1 MTNALQV
8 FDFNENAVRV
18 IMKDDQPWFVA
29 KDICEYFGDTNYKRS
44 LARLDEDERGLH
56 EMTTPGGTQK
66 MNVVNESGLY
76 HLLFNFEPTEARGV
90 SEEYIKERQDVIKKF
105 KRWVTHEVLPAIR
118 KTGSYSMGEKL
129 RELDIQ
135 EAKIIQ
141 SLLFN
146 PDSELSKTERR
157 KLSLSIL
164 AKLEKSEVSLA
175 TGKKFYTH
183 KEIAEELNIEPS
195 WLLQQASINS
205 LLMHGYKYD
214 DSDTWYFTPK
224 GRDELIHLFTK
235 GPRKKKKTSIDLIG
249 EKWKAGWKDLGW
261 E

>member
-29 KDICEYFGDTNYKRS
+29 KDVCDALEIVNHKDAIKALDDDEKSGVGISDPHGREQVTNVIS
-44 LARLDEDERGLH
+44 
-56 EMTTPGGTQK
+56 
-66 MNVVNESGLY
+66 ESGLY
-76 HLLFNFEPTEARGV
+76 SLVFRSNKPEA
-90 SEEYIKERQDVIKKF
+90 KKF
-105 KRWVTHEVLPAIR
+105 KKWVTSEVLPAIR
-118 KTGSYSMGEKL
+118 KTGSYNIGAKL

-175 TGKKFYTH
+175 TGKKFYTDE
-183 KEIAEELNIEPS
+183 EIAEELNIEPS

-205 LLMHGYKYD
+205 LLMHGYKDD
-214 DSDTWYFTPK
+214 DSNTWYFTPK
-224 GRDELIHLFTK
+224 GRDELIRLFTK
-235 GPRKKKKTSIDLIG
+235 GPRKKKKASVDLIG

>member
-29 KDICEYFGDTNYKRS
+29 KDVCDALEIANSRDAISSLDDDEKGVAKSDT
-44 LARLDEDERGLH
+44 L
-56 EMTTPGGTQK
+56 GGTQN
-66 MNVVNESGLY
+66 MNIINESGLY
-76 HLLFNFEPTEARGV
+76 SLVFKSNKPEA
-90 SEEYIKERQDVIKKF
+90 KKF
-105 KRWVTHEVLPAIR
+105 KKWVTSEVLPAIR
-118 KTGSYSMGEKL
+118 KTGSYSMVEKL

-146 PDSELSKTERR
+146 PDSELNRIERR

-175 TGKKFYTH
+175 TGKKFYTD

-205 LLMHGYKYD
+205 LLMHGYKDD

-224 GRDELIHLFTK
+224 GREELIHLFTK
-235 GPRKKKKTSIDLIG
+235 GPRKKKKTGVDLIG

>member
-29 KDICEYFGDTNYKRS
+29 KDVCDALELTNPTEAIRP
-44 LARLDEDERGLH
+44 LDDDEKTTVRNSEGHSGERG
-56 EMTTPGGTQK
+56 GAQFY
-66 MNVVNESGLY
+66 NIINESGLY
-76 HLLFNFEPTEARGV
+76 SLVFRSNKPEA
-90 SEEYIKERQDVIKKF
+90 KKF
-105 KRWVTHEVLPAIR
+105 KKWVTSEVLPAIR

-146 PDSELSKTERR
+146 PDSELDRTERR

-164 AKLEKSEVSLA
+164 AKLEKSEVSLT

-205 LLMHGYKYD
+205 LLMHGYKDD

-235 GPRKKKKTSIDLIG
+235 GPRKKKKTGVDLIG